1 MIVVGDASIPDDVA
15 YNIPKA
21 AAENVAAWSAQDQN
35 LHPSASG
42 ELGNH
47 PVEPENMW
55 KDLGAPLH
63 PGAERYYR
71 EKGLMKSTS

>member
-47 PVEPENMW
+47 PVEPENIW